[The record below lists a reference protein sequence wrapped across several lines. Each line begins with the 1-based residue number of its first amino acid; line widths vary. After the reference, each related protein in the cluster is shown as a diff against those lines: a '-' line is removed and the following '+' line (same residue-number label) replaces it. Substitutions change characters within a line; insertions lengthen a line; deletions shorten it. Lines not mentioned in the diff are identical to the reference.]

1 MRASLQTL
9 LTLPL
14 LLAGLSLTPA
24 CRPADTK
31 NPETWMGRLSE
42 SDAKKRVQA
51 VQELRKLRAKV
62 AAAPVAELLKDPQV
76 REDAALALGDLGGPE
91 QVQPLLEVIDTA
103 VGAGSDQAAR
113 IANRTNAKIADSLGS
128 IGDARACAALLRLA
142 RAKDD
147 LVRLSATQSL
157 GLVRCK
163 ESVGELA
170 RIVDDESTPPIVIK
184 KAIVSLGQIGEA
196 AAIPALEHA
205 LVLERLGVSF
215 LSESSFAL
223 VQIGAP
229 SVDPLLALLDD
240 KDAAWTAWAKEN
252 NRAAAGTYAKAAIV
266 LGDLGD
272 ARAAPA
278 LAARLKYTDPD
289 PVPSTSKLLT
299 NVVRQFAADAL
310 GRLRVKEAAGAIA
323 QLVSTKDA
331 TDEDLASFTSNA
343 LVLIGDRAQAKALF
357 RVGSSGAIKPRM
369 AVLQAA
375 ALLGEPDLKKEL
387 ATLAAKERKGR
398 PAECAR
404 TVQELNS
411 APSPEEKGACDKLA
425 DAIAAVAIPLDAA
438 EACAAAGAACWQQ
451 KLAAKEPLVRARAAY
466 ELGRLATPAAVPELL
481 KACRDDD
488 LTARLA
494 AIRAVEWMLGTAA
507 AKDGLKAGARQ
518 LAAQLE
524 AEQGRVQFLK
534 VNEELKRLQL
544 KLSRL

>member
-1 MRASLQTL
+1 MRASFRPFQPLS
-9 LTLPL
+9 L
-14 LLAGLSLTPA
+14 LLAGLSLAPA

-31 NPETWMGRLSE
+31 NPETWIARLSE
-42 SDAKKRVQA
+42 TDAKKRVQA
-51 VQELRKLRAKV
+51 VQELRKLKAKV

-91 QVQPLLEVIDTA
+91 QVQALLDVIDTA

-113 IANRTNAKIADSLGS
+113 IANRTNAKIADSLGA
-128 IGDARACAALLRLA
+128 IGDAKACPALLRLA

-184 KAIVSLGQIGEA
+184 KAIVSLGQIGEP

-229 SVDPLLALLDD
+229 AVEPLLALLED
-240 KDAAWTAWAKEN
+240 KDPAWTAWGKEN
-252 NRAAAGTYAKAAIV
+252 NRAVAGTYAKAAIV

-272 ARAAPA
+272 LRAVPA
-278 LAARLKYTDPD
+278 LTARLKYTDPD
-289 PVPSTSKLLT
+289 PLPSTSRLLT

-310 GRLRVKEAAGAIA
+310 GRLRVKDAAGPIA

-331 TDEDLASFTSNA
+331 ADEDLASFTSNA
-343 LVLIGDRAQAKALF
+343 LVFIGDRAQAKALLK
-357 RVGSSGAIKPRM
+357 VAATGAIKPRL
-369 AVLQAA
+369 AVLQAV
-375 ALLGEPDLKKEL
+375 ALLGEPEVRKDLAAL
-387 ATLAAKERKGR
+387 VAKERKGQ
-398 PAECAR
+398 AKECAR
-404 TVQELNS
+404 SVQEMNN
-411 APSPEEKGACDKLA
+411 APTAEEKGACDKLA
-425 DAIAAVAIPLDAA
+425 DAIAAVGAPLDAA
-438 EACAAAGAACWQQ
+438 AACASAGAPCWQE

-466 ELGRLATPAAVPELL
+466 ELGRLAAPAAIPALL
-481 KACRDDD
+481 KACADGD
-488 LTARLA
+488 LMARLA
-494 AIRAVEWMLGTAA
+494 AIRAVEWTLGNAS
-507 AKDGLKAGARQ
+507 AKETLKAGART